1 MKQLMTH
8 AGVLVVAA
16 GLAYSVWNRDE
27 PQPEKE
33 QGAVDVWGGSQGS
46 FTRLSFEGKTR
57 KVRLEG
63 QKDALGYY
71 YVGVVDKE
79 DAPDPHKD
87 PHGKDPHG
95 HDEKPDGKGPLKP
108 PEAKQPKKETVRF
121 VSVKAGETLV
131 KALSPLKALRAV
143 GKVEGSR
150 NEEFGLDKP
159 EGTLKVTIDGKEHV
173 LVIGGTTPG
182 GNERYAKYQANGEV
196 FAISGDI
203 AQSLMFGDS
212 RLPERELHGFKN
224 DEVVKVKVQKAAKT
238 RELLRLKEK
247 NEGWADPTNPS
258 KQDETAGNWMS
269 KLGKLRGSEFV
280 EKPQTAFKPEDAL
293 VRVEYFDGSKSLGF
307 VELYKQPA
315 EVKPDVAPAANA
327 PKNDYLVRT
336 EWGRWYVKVP
346 ASTAEQVENDLA
358 SVLK

>member
-1 MKQLMTH
+1 VKPLVLH
-8 AGVLVVAA
+8 GGLLVVAA
-16 GLAYSVWNRDE
+16 GLAYSVWSKDE
-27 PQPEKE
+27 PAPEK
-33 QGAVDVWGGSQGS
+33 QQALVDVWGGSQAS
-46 FTRLSFEGKTR
+46 FTKLSFEGKTR

-71 YVGVVDKE
+71 YVTTVDKE
-79 DAPDPHKD
+79 EAPPPDPHAGVPNAPLKA
-87 PHGKDPHG
+87 
-95 HDEKPDGKGPLKP
+95 PDGSETK
-108 PEAKQPKKETVRF
+108 PKKETTRF

-131 KALSPLKALRAV
+131 KALAPLQAVRAV
-143 GKVEGSR
+143 GKVEANR

-182 GNERYAKYQANGEV
+182 GSERYARYQSSGEV

-224 DEVVKVKVQKAAKT
+224 DEVSKVRLQKAGKS
-238 RELLRLKEK
+238 RELVRVKDK
-247 NEGWADPTNPS
+247 NEGWGDPSAPT

-269 KLGKLRGSEFV
+269 KLGRLRGSEFI
-280 EKPQTAFKPEDAL
+280 EKPSKPLRPEDAI
-293 VRVEYFDGSKSLGF
+293 VRVEYFDAGKSIGF
-307 VELYKQPA
+307 LELYKLPG
-315 EVKPDVAPAANA
+315 EKG
-327 PKNDYLVRT
+327 NDYLART
-336 EWGRWYVKVP
+336 EWDRWYVKVP
-346 ASTAEQVENDLA
+346 TATAEQIEQDLA

>member
-1 MKQLMTH
+1 MKPLVLH
-8 AGVLVVAA
+8 GGLLVVAA
-16 GLAYSVWNRDE
+16 GLAYSVWNKDE
-27 PQPEKE
+27 PAPEK
-33 QGAVDVWGGSQGS
+33 QQALVDVWGGSQAS
-46 FTRLSFEGKTR
+46 FTKLSFEGKTR

-71 YVGVVDKE
+71 YVTTVDKE
-79 DAPDPHKD
+79 DAPPADPHAGVPNAPLKA
-87 PHGKDPHG
+87 
-95 HDEKPDGKGPLKP
+95 PDGSETK
-108 PEAKQPKKETVRF
+108 PKKETSRF

-131 KALSPLKALRAV
+131 KALAPLQAVRAV
-143 GKVEGSR
+143 GKVEANR

-182 GNERYAKYQANGEV
+182 GSERYARYQNSGEV

-224 DEVVKVKVQKAAKT
+224 DEVSKVRLQKAGKS
-238 RELLRLKEK
+238 RELVRVKDK
-247 NEGWADPTNPS
+247 NEGWGDPSAPT

-269 KLGKLRGSEFV
+269 KLGRLRGSDFV
-280 EKPQTAFKPEDAL
+280 EKPSKALRPEDAI
-293 VRVEYFDGSKSLGF
+293 VRVEYFDAGKSIGF
-307 VELYKQPA
+307 VELYKLPG
-315 EVKPDVAPAANA
+315 EKG
-327 PKNDYLVRT
+327 NDYLART
-336 EWGRWYVKVP
+336 EWDRWYVKVP
-346 ASTAEQVENDLA
+346 ATTAEQIEQDLG

>member
-1 MKQLMTH
+1 VKPLVLH
-8 AGVLVVAA
+8 GGLLVVAA
-16 GLAYSVWNRDE
+16 GLAYSVWNKDE
-27 PQPEKE
+27 PVPEK
-33 QGAVDVWGGSQGS
+33 QQAMVDVWGGSQAS
-46 FTRLSFEGKTR
+46 FTKLSFEGKTR

-71 YVGVVDKE
+71 YVTTVDKE
-79 DAPDPHKD
+79 EAPPADPHAGVPNAPLKAPDGSETK
-87 PHGKDPHG
+87 
-95 HDEKPDGKGPLKP
+95 
-108 PEAKQPKKETVRF
+108 PKKETSRF

-131 KALSPLKALRAV
+131 KALAPLQAIRAV
-143 GKVEGSR
+143 GKVEASR

-182 GNERYAKYQANGEV
+182 GSERYARYQNSGEV

-224 DEVVKVKVQKAAKT
+224 DEVSKVRLQKAGKS
-238 RELLRLKEK
+238 RELVRVKDK
-247 NEGWADPTNPS
+247 NEGWGDPSAPT

-269 KLGKLRGSEFV
+269 KLGRLRGSDFV
-280 EKPQTAFKPEDAL
+280 EKPSKALRPEDAI
-293 VRVEYFDGSKSLGF
+293 VRVEYFDSGKSLGF
-307 VELYKQPA
+307 VELYKLPG
-315 EVKPDVAPAANA
+315 EKG
-327 PKNDYLVRT
+327 NDYLART
-336 EWGRWYVKVP
+336 EWDRWYVKVP
-346 ASTAEQVENDLA
+346 ATTAEQIETDLG

>member
-1 MKQLMTH
+1 MKQLILH
-8 AGVLVVAA
+8 GALLLVSS

-27 PQPEKE
+27 PQPEK
-33 QGAVDVWGGSQGS
+33 QQATVDVWGGNQAS

-63 QKDALGYY
+63 QKDANGYY

-79 DAPDPHKD
+79 DAPDPHAGMSD
-87 PHGKDPHG
+87 PHDKAA
-95 HDEKPDGKGPLKP
+95 DGKGPLKP
-108 PEAKQPKKETVRF
+108 PEVKTSKKETVRF

-131 KALSPLKALRAV
+131 KALTPLKALRAV
-143 GKVEGSR
+143 GKVDGSR

-182 GNERYAKYQANGEV
+182 GSERYAKYQANGEV
-196 FAISGDI
+196 FAISGEI

-224 DEVVKVKVQKAAKT
+224 DEIARVRVSKGGKE

-247 NEGWADPTNPS
+247 NEGWADVANPA

-269 KLGKLRGSEFV
+269 KLGRLRGSDFI
-280 EKPQTAFKPEDAL
+280 EKPSAPLKPEDAI
-293 VRVEYFDGSKSLGF
+293 VRVEYFDGSKSVGF
-307 VELYKQPA
+307 VELYKLPA
-315 EVKPDVAPAANA
+315 EVKPDAAPSANA

-346 ASTAEQVENDLA
+346 ASNAEQVENDLG